1 MKKVLLL
8 LFVAVIFA
16 ACDNTKKEAKEAL
29 SADAETEDKVESSTA
44 MAEISATGQFEFEEM
59 QHDFGTVDEGEV
71 VTHVFKF
78 TNVGEGPL
86 VIQNARGSC
95 GCTVPKY
102 SDKPVKPGE
111 TGEITVN
118 FNTNG
123 RPNAQSKT
131 VTLMANTE
139 PPQTTLKIKAM
150 VTPKANPNQ
159 PMGPVKR

>member
-1 MKKVLLL
+1 MKKLILLL
-8 LFVAVIFA
+8 GMAVTLA
-16 ACDNTKKEAKEAL
+16 ACDNAKKDI
-29 SADAETEDKVESSTA
+29 SESSASTA
-44 MAEISATGQFEFEEM
+44 VKATANSESEEKGATGKFQFEEKI
-59 QHDFGTVDEGEV
+59 HDFGTVDEGEI

-95 GCTVPKY
+95 GCTVPNY
-102 SDKPVKPGE
+102 SDKPVAPGE

-118 FNTNG
+118 FNTSG

-131 VTLMANTE
+131 VTILANTE
-139 PPQTTLKIKAM
+139 PAQTQLSIKAM
-150 VTPKANPNQ
+150 VTPKVDPNQ

>member
-1 MKKVLLL
+1 MA
-8 LFVAVIFA
+8 VAVA
-16 ACDNTKKEAKEAL
+16 ACDNVKKDVNESTNSSTEVKASTGSEM
-29 SADAETEDKVESSTA
+29 AETGAVGKF
-44 MAEISATGQFEFEEM
+44 QFEEIAY
-59 QHDFGTVDEGEV
+59 DFGTVDEGEV

-95 GCTVPKY
+95 GCTVPNY
-102 SDKPVKPGE
+102 SDKPVAPGE

-131 VTLMANTE
+131 VTILANTE
-139 PPQTTLKIKAM
+139 PAQTQLSIKAM
-150 VTPKANPNQ
+150 VTPKAAPDQ
-159 PMGPVKR
+159 PMGPVRK

>member
-1 MKKVLLL
+1 MKKVLLI
-8 LFVAVIFA
+8 LFLAAIFA
-16 ACDNTKKEAKEAL
+16 ACDNTKKEAKETF
-29 SADAETEDKVESSTA
+29 ADTKAENKVEPSAAVAEKSTK
-44 MAEISATGQFEFEEM
+44 GKFKFEEM
-59 QHDFGTVDEGEV
+59 LHDFGTVDEGEV

-78 TNVGEGPL
+78 TNVGEEPL
-86 VIQNARGSC
+86 IIQNARGSC

-102 SDKPVKPGE
+102 SDEPVQPGE

-131 VTLMANTE
+131 VTLLANTD

-159 PMGPVKR
+159 PMGPVK